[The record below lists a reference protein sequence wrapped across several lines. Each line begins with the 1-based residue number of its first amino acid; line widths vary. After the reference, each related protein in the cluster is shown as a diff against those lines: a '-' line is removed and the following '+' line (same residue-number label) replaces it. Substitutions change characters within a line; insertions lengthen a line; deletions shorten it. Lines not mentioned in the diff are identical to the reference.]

1 MLLYEHDRTKE
12 IVKRLLL
19 AAKVAR
25 AVVIIYMIIAM
36 EVLLGVLVYLTNPG
50 LWIIAVAVGAV
61 NGFFLGYLVASILS
75 VLFEWFSQFLVAQG
89 EIVSQLRKKNKD

>member
-25 AVVIIYMIIAM
+25 VVVIIYMIIMMA
-36 EVLLGVLVYLTNPG
+36 VLLGVLVYLTNPG
-50 LWIIAVAVGAV
+50 LWIIAAAVGAV
-61 NGFFLGYLVASILS
+61 VGFFLGYLVASILS

>member
-25 AVVIIYMIIAM
+25 VVVIIYMIIVMA
-36 EVLLGVLVYLTNPG
+36 VLLGVLAYLTSPG
-50 LWIIAVAVGAV
+50 FWVIAAAVGAV
-61 NGFFLGYLVASILS
+61 VGFFLGYLLGSISS
-75 VLFEWFSQFLVAQG
+75 VLFEWLSQHLVAQG
-89 EIVSQLRKKNKD
+89 EILSQLRKKNKA